1 LWTGM
6 EDGQRWMETDGGGI
20 STGYLTLY

>member
-6 EDGQRWMETDGGGI
+6 EDGQRWMETDVGGI